1 MVLPFELFQ
10 SALTDVFRSHCVGI
24 LAVAAG
30 LAQENGLALAVVGM
44 GEAAGRTFLTGAM
57 RWDRFQPATFP
68 GGLVVE
74 LAAELAPAL
83 IQDRAVEPGLLPNPA
98 AGLLGGAAG
107 RTGHAGY
114 LEVFDDH
121 QRVAFADGGRRFVQV
136 VGSGVGDLALDAL
149 NPSLGLEPIAAVLGL
164 AGHLPLGLGQSVLV
178 AGEGVEWFQHR
189 FPLPIPEGG
198 EAHHAEVDANRER
211 GGVQR
216 HRHFSLRLDR
226 NVPVAGAQADRDVLE
241 GAEHLPA
248 VSVAQPAQLGQENPV
263 VALVELELLGVGEA
277 EAVVQAALL
286 EAGEVGTLLEE
297 ILVGPVEV
305 FEGVLQGMH
314 RGNLQP
320 GRQPPGGQQRTVA
333 PGCELL
339 GHRHIADI
347 FAAVFAVSLLQRQRL
362 IEHAAAGSG
371 ELSQLA
377 LLFAGWLDAE
387 LVGLAS
393 EHRNTVYLYSIEY
406 RTASRPALSFPAPYG
421 VCRAE
426 RSGAPL
432 VPDFGRGVACGQ
444 AVDHIPSFGHRV
456 TGLTILGTG
465 EKLEHLAVLLEVA
478 VEPTLGIAVVDA
490 RKAVVGPDQRQ
501 HLRRLGSFVD
511 GNQVVDD
518 VHDGCLS
525 QSGGYAIAR
534 MARSWKRSKNSGASC
549 S

>member
-30 LAQENGLALAVVGM
+30 QAQENGLTLAVVGM
-44 GEAAGRTFLTGAM
+44 GEAAGRAFLTGAM
-57 RWDRFQPATFP
+57 RRDRFQPATFP
-68 GGLVVE
+68 GGLVVQ

-98 AGLLGGAAG
+98 AGLLGGAAS

-178 AGEGVEWFQHR
+178 AGEGVAWFQHR

-393 EHRNTVYLYSIEY
+393 EHRNTVYLYSFEY
-406 RTASRPALSFPAPYG
+406 RTASRPALSFPALEVRGLPRRAIKAG
-421 VCRAE
+421 V
-426 RSGAPL
+426 GN
-432 VPDFGRGVACGQ
+432 F
-444 AVDHIPSFGHRV
+444 
-456 TGLTILGTG
+456 LGTAVCVLSK
-465 EKLEHLAVLLEVA
+465 KLPAL
-478 VEPTLGIAVVDA
+478 
-490 RKAVVGPDQRQ
+490 Q
-501 HLRRLGSFVD
+501 LR
-511 GNQVVDD
+511 
-518 VHDGCLS
+518 
-525 QSGGYAIAR
+525 
-534 MARSWKRSKNSGASC
+534 
-549 S
+549 